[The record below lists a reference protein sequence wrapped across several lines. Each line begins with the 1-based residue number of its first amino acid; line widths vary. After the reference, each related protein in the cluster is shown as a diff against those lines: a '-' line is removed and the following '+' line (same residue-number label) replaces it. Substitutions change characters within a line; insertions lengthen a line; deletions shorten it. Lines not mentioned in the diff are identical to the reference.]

1 MTEILYSVIV
11 SKDGEKVLCQLHS
24 LETCSKCSVD
34 WSSLNSLA
42 SSLKQG
48 NGIPPP
54 PNAVNPTLNAHVNR
68 LREDGNKF
76 FKANNFPE
84 AVKFYSMAVDMS
96 WSRPLWDPMAFQI
109 VRDELTPVL
118 SNRAA
123 AYTSMNKFV
132 DALVDAE
139 MVTKL
144 KREWSKGWFRK
155 GKALMGLKRYSEA
168 RAAFEAGLEFEP
180 ESAELNKAIEEVEKA
195 FLTDD

>member
-1 MTEILYSVIV
+1 MAEVPYSVIV
-11 SKDGEKVLCQLHS
+11 SKDGDKVLCQPHS

-34 WSSLNSLA
+34 WCPLNNLA
-42 SSLKQG
+42 VSLKPA

-54 PNAVNPTLNAHVNR
+54 PNAVNPNINGHVNR

-76 FKANNFPE
+76 FKADNFPE
-84 AVKFYSMAVDMS
+84 AVKLYSMAVDMS

-109 VRDELTPVL
+109 VREELTPVL

-144 KREWSKGWFRK
+144 KKEWSKGWFRK
-155 GKALMGLKRYSEA
+155 GKALMGLKRYSDA
-168 RAAFEAGLEFEP
+168 RAAYEAGLEFEP
-180 ESAELNKAIEEVEKA
+180 ESTELNKAIEEVEKA
-195 FLTDD
+195 FLADD